1 MAGSCTTTRTIIN
14 DIPLRNNLRG
24 SSTAATMYRNCVAWA
39 EDDNG
44 VVQSYAIHIPRI
56 SPTKGM
62 LVEEAR
68 KNELIWTNVL
78 DQVAWSHQG
87 IGNGTD
93 PTITADQAIAPDGT
107 MTADKIDFGPCGT
120 GDSNSILFRSTAP
133 AGLFVES
140 VYLRTVTGT
149 GSVWLGH
156 SPDGVAAWQSVECA
170 CDTTWRRFT
179 LPVSS
184 VSGSRYFILGQ
195 DGRDAAQ
202 PATFPAVSVYAWNAQ
217 SEVGSFTTSPITAS
231 AAQVTRA
238 ADIATCSTTGWPTKE
253 GSITF
258 DFTPGWSS
266 GGALASTYYIL
277 DSRTT
282 ERGILFYIGNTAT
295 GDIRLRTGNTDGY
308 TDTSAGAMT
317 WTAGT
322 TYRIEARWGKG
333 NTFLWRTVAGV
344 RTLLVSNVT
353 GAARMPDGYTAAAT
367 LVQANTGTLQS
378 NGSISNLRVGRN

>member
-1 MAGSCTTTRTIIN
+1 MPGSTTTTRTILQ
-14 DIPLRNNLRG
+14 DIPLRNNLRASSG
-24 SSTAATMYRNCVAWA
+24 IVTFTRASTAWY
-39 EDDNG
+39 EDDAG
-44 VVQSYAIHIPRI
+44 VVQTALTNIPRI
-56 SPTKGM
+56 SPTKG
-62 LVEEAR
+62 LLIEEAR

-217 SEVGSFTTSPITAS
+217 SEVGSFATSPITAS
-231 AAQVTRA
+231 AAQVTRTLEVPLCNSA
-238 ADIATCSTTGWPTKE
+238 GWGVKE
-253 GSITF
+253 GSISF
-258 DFTPGWSS
+258 KYRPV
-266 GGALASTYYIL
+266 ASNSTVAAGQVYSL
-277 DSRTT
+277 MDSRNGAQNEGLLIYFNGYNTGVLT
-282 ERGILFYIGNTAT
+282 FYFVNVTGAT
-295 GDIRLRTGNTDGY
+295 GVPTAAL
-308 TDTSAGAMT
+308 T
-317 WTAGT
+317 WTAGVEYSIKVVWNRGNVFAYRDGVLVASNT
-322 TYRIEARWGKG
+322 TGAVKIP
-333 NTFLWRTVAGV
+333 NSHVAGASIGATPGFTASCNGWIKDFV
-344 RTLLVSNVT
+344 VS
-353 GAARMPDGYTAAAT
+353 RF
-367 LVQANTGTLQS
+367 
-378 NGSISNLRVGRN
+378 